1 MPDISDEKLIDT
13 LTAYVPGLV
22 VRGLVVNPTQ
32 IAKPTA
38 DRFAAAVLFADVSG
52 FTALGERLAQHG
64 LIGAEELAQLL
75 NDCFDQMIDLIHHY
89 GGEVT
94 KFAGDAVLALWPVS
108 EDVVRLSHAA
118 QDELAK
124 MAYRAAQCALAMQRA
139 LQKNEAAKKENLSL
153 QVGIGAGDVYSI
165 HLGGVFN
172 RWEFLLSGT
181 PLVQISQAKD
191 QATPGKIVLSPE
203 VWDLV
208 KRGCS
213 GRFLKQGFVELKKVK
228 RSVATKAAYL
238 PSLTAAAK
246 KGLLAYIPAAV
257 TNRLT
262 SGHEAWLT
270 EMRQVT
276 VMFIKLPSY
285 GTSITHP
292 YARTLPK
299 AQAVMQ
305 ALQTK
310 LYYYAGSINKLNVDD
325 KGITLVAGL
334 GLPPLAHKDDAARAV
349 HAALEM
355 QSALEE
361 LGRPSAIGITTGY
374 VFCGPIGNERRRE
387 YTMVGNVVNM
397 SARLMQA
404 AEVNLLAQKG
414 RANRIKAD
422 ILIDESTYDVIRQQI
437 VRGQELA
444 SQLSFERL
452 PAIYVKGKT
461 EAVTVYRPSYRKVSR
476 GRQHLARNVVCFGHE
491 REQTALHNMLHDW
504 KKLAA
509 DKRKSLYFIEGE
521 AGVGKS
527 LIVEGL
533 RKRANA
539 RHIPLLIGSGRAL
552 DRTAAFHAWKPVFH
566 QIFKLNDVFH
576 DPASLRTHVLG
587 QLPTLK
593 RERGFPGL
601 ALRLSALLNPVLPFD
616 FPESELTKPMDRA
629 ERRRMTQLLLLRL
642 IENEVKGR
650 AKSPYLLVMESGQW
664 LDQDSWELL
673 RLVNKRIRN
682 LIIVVATR
690 PLQEEG
696 LAMSLPDACQTLL
709 NSDKT
714 HRMSVSL
721 LSADEIVALLCRKE
735 RIAALPEVMT
745 AVLAS
750 RTGGHPL
757 YSEELIDH
765 WRNHGLIDKSGN
777 GFEVVSD
784 PQALL
789 SIPIPIRIQ
798 KAITGR
804 LDNLPPMELLILKTA
819 STIGVNFTFGE
830 LMARYPITAER
841 GQLAHGLVHLEELQ
855 LIRRVSPGDF
865 PAYAFVYGLVR
876 EVANS
881 LLSDRLRERILG
893 IGDRGSEIGGNL

>member
-1 MPDISDEKLIDT
+1 MPDGSEELLMNT

-22 VRGLVVNPTQ
+22 VRGLAADPTQ
-32 IAKPTA
+32 ITEPTA
-38 DRFAAAVLFADVSG
+38 ERFAAAVLFADVSG

-64 LIGAEELAQLL
+64 QVGAEELAHLL
-75 NDCFDQMIDLIHHY
+75 NDCFGQMIDLIHHY

-94 KFAGDAVLALWPVS
+94 KFAGDAFLALWPVS
-108 EDVVRLSHAA
+108 EDEVVRLSHAA
-118 QDELAK
+118 QNELSK
-124 MAYRAAQCALAMQRA
+124 MAYRAAQCGLAMQRV

-153 QVGIGAGDVYSI
+153 QVGIGAGDVYSV
-165 HLGGVFN
+165 HLGGVFD

-181 PLVQISQAKD
+181 PMVQISQAKD
-191 QATPGKIVLSPE
+191 QATPGKVVLSPE
-203 VWDLV
+203 VWSLI
-208 KRGCS
+208 KSGCS

-228 RSVATKAAYL
+228 KPVATKAAQL
-238 PSLTAAAK
+238 PILTPATK

-257 TNRLT
+257 TTRLT
-262 SGHEAWLT
+262 SGHEAWLS
-270 EMRQVT
+270 EMRQVS

-334 GLPPLAHKDDAARAV
+334 GLPPLSHKDDAARAV

-355 QSALEE
+355 QSALKE

-374 VFCGPIGNERRRE
+374 VFCGPIGNGRRRE
-387 YTMVGNVVNM
+387 YTMMGNVVNM

-414 RANRIKAD
+414 RLNTIKAD
-422 ILIDESTYDVIRQQI
+422 ILIDESTHNVIRQQI
-437 VRGQELA
+437 ARGQELA

-452 PAIYVKGKT
+452 PAIFVKGKV
-461 EAVTVYRPSYRKVSR
+461 EAVTVYRPNYRKVSR
-476 GRQHLARNVVCFGHE
+476 GRQHLAKKIVCIGHE
-491 REQTALHNMLHDW
+491 REQTALHNMLHSW
-504 KKLAA
+504 KKLAP

-533 RKRANA
+533 QKRANA
-539 RHIPLLIGSGRAL
+539 RQIPLLIGAGRAL

-566 QIFKLNDVFH
+566 QIFKLDDVFY
-576 DPASLRTHVLG
+576 DPASLRAHVLG
-587 QLPTLK
+587 QLPTLQS
-593 RERGFPGL
+593 ERGFPGL

-616 FPESELTKPMDRA
+616 FQESELTRPMEEA

-642 IENEVKGR
+642 IENEVNGR
-650 AKSPYLLVMESGQW
+650 SKSPCLLVMESGQW
-664 LDQDSWELL
+664 LDEDSWELL
-673 RLVNKRIRN
+673 RLVNKRIPN
-682 LIIVVATR
+682 LIIIVATR
-690 PLQEEG
+690 PLEEES
-696 LAMSLPDACQTLL
+696 LAVPLSNACQMLL
-709 NSDKT
+709 DSEKAQ
-714 HRMSVSL
+714 RLSVSL
-721 LSADEIVALLCRKE
+721 LSPNEITALLCRKE
-735 RIAALPEVMT
+735 RIATLPEVMT

-757 YSEELIDH
+757 YSEELLTH
-765 WRNHGLIDKSGN
+765 WHNCGLINKTPNS
-777 GFEVVSD
+777 FEVVSE
-784 PQALL
+784 PQALM

-804 LDNLPPMELLILKTA
+804 LDNLPPLELLILKTA
-819 STIGVNFTFGE
+819 STIGVNFTLGE

-841 GQLAHGLVHLEELQ
+841 GQLAHGLAHLEQLQ

-881 LLSDRLRERILG
+881 LLSDRLRERILDNG
-893 IGDRGSEIGGNL
+893 IS